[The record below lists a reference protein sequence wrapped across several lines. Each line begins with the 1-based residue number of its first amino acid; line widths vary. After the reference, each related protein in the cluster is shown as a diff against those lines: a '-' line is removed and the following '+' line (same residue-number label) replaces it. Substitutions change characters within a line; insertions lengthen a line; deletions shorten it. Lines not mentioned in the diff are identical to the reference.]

1 MFPTGNA
8 PFTAPSAQ
16 QNANNSMSLAAAALY
31 LHPSLGISNQAYTQ
45 FYQQA
50 QGQAQLTQQQQQQ
63 QQQLQRQF
71 EQLVVAQ
78 AAQNA
83 HAHLQAIQQQQQQQQ
98 AFQNQQAQAQNQQ
111 KLHAAQQQAQLQ
123 QSQAQAV
130 QIQRLNALRQNN
142 QHMSHSHSVRVSTPI
157 VPKSR
162 QEMQAEADARRRRS
176 LIADFMVA
184 PNPTTFLDERSRS
197 DSLSGGIFGEM
208 RRSETMSS
216 EFSVIADETTERK
229 KNSITDHLEAV
240 EKEKK
245 LVDNQITI
253 IQRKKEQ
260 YESELAKIS
269 SDSADNDKENDDTA
283 EDIDSMSLVER
294 IYAEN
299 RKKASRSEAHMP
311 AVLAPSA
318 ATIPKYR
325 NPWDSPL
332 VQETIERYKTVK
344 PYLVKMLTERRQSD
358 LLAQKYQIEKYNMMY
373 AEWLKKD
380 ERYCKSQ
387 KKVARDEKH
396 REIFEKT
403 FPELKKTREERER
416 SGRAGVLSVEQ
427 LDQDEEYKRRRAAAV
442 LPPMMM
448 NSRMRNAPFYIDL
461 NGVVMDP
468 LKDHNSHIEY
478 FLGKWTD
485 DEKQVRQIATI
496 SANLGERKEQIITYG
511 KNFAA
516 IAEFLDRK
524 SVKDCVLYYYLT
536 KKRQNYKALMGKKR
550 KKPPKC
556 YKPPIMPRLE
566 EVALKA
572 PQDANDITSN
582 GSNTGRILTR
592 LTLDASGYDASSANE
607 IDICVCQKCKAKGI
621 KPKTVTRCQIG
632 TCHNPRRKVKPTRP
646 MPVKWKLITDE
657 QKQFLM
663 HQMLI
668 PEDIL
673 KCCPACHKKISKQ
686 LDMLIAGELDEEMS
700 LWQKSSA
707 VIWSTE
713 EIKILSAAVS
723 SVGTKDWDAV
733 AEKIGNKY
741 SAKQCREQYG
751 KIHVME
757 SVKKEVESE
766 DDVSEDD
773 RENPQIQQAVSEL
786 KNEITEAEPDPSGES
801 SATLSA
807 DEAASQDDCVI
818 LLPPVAKSPSTH
830 LYKPRFRGTSVPSSE
845 VPILSVD
852 TSHLQLSQ
860 IKKESEIKSSPLA
873 YHKSDASACSSS
885 DLSNMDDVAKAT
897 AVSLQSTFVGSA
909 LLATLTSSTPDS
921 TPARLSTQVEFDR
934 LPQCSISI
942 TKSSASTVTPAVS
955 SVLGNIVRGSITQG
969 TPVMRPSSSP
979 TNTDFLL
986 EKVKQMQ
993 MLSSGTVATG
1003 ASLAAAVAAASN
1015 IATSS
1020 TPPVPT
1026 PTLQPNANAA
1036 GALPFLQNPL
1046 AAAATAFPAATPDPN
1061 MSSLAAF
1068 YNQLAAMDPTM
1079 QYAMTMKIMQQA
1091 AQQHEYERRL
1101 AALRATS
1108 MVDQYRQ
1115 QALAL
1120 GLSEQQQQQ
1129 QQQQMQN
1136 SQQQQMNALAN
1147 DQAKLLLWQQLMQQS
1162 TMKPLQQQQ
1171 QQQHAIA
1178 QTVNLQLT
1186 AGATPLLAATTPT
1199 NVRPAV
1205 ASHLSGQSTSEQQ
1218 QQQAKQLIA
1227 SATVGVAPNMP
1238 SRVTTASTDS
1248 QRTSM
1253 QPLSST
1259 ASQLYNDF
1267 RNAEQM
1273 RKELDENARQ
1283 LEAQQKLQEE
1293 IRYIEQQRRRVV
1305 EEEARI
1311 SDELS
1316 RVSQIEYPRALRSQD
1331 GEAARIHLQAIERL
1345 KERRT
1350 AVQHYL
1356 RAYDEGLKTLSGRNA
1371 LASASPSGVIVRSM
1385 GDERST
1391 ASAGPVSKGAM
1402 KEFPPSVTRIG
1413 VTLSSTQPV
1422 SGPSLIGIKR
1432 TLNDS
1437 ALATAVEARVSGQVV
1452 SNDSATPEGST
1463 TNRRSLVDSHIHR
1476 KGLDSAMFDSGQT
1489 SHMFRTHCHNVFDE
1503 EFNRVEHRNMQSS
1516 SEIKRKS
1523 GIHTVY
1529 LPSLSDVHHA
1539 PTVKM
1544 PTVSQRRVESP
1555 TVTTASRFGCATL
1568 NNSAPASPHPQPQP
1582 LAASAVASISRASPA
1597 QQQHY
1602 PHFVPTLSQHQA
1614 RFSPSLSTSTPSTA
1628 AASPHGLSATTFQAT
1643 SILGRPTVSPVSSYS
1658 PGVRT
1663 PVSALVS
1670 PRTPL
1675 SINANLPGSH
1685 STHVSPR
1692 ISSTLR
1698 VPTPTTSPF
1707 QMSALGTLSPN
1718 VSSRSISSSPT
1729 FQTSATVSGNT
1740 LAPPVPSLLVTCAA
1754 SVNDDDSRTIVT
1766 TAESEEKPNLPE
1778 NMQRSESAAV
1788 ASYEPLSPDTS
1799 DAVPTS
1805 QTDSSTEQATNLPL
1819 FSFLNLPDNG
1829 NGTLTAST
1837 IRPSTSSPDDSLRG
1851 ISTAGITP
1859 PQLTTVAV
1867 TTTGSISLPTKP
1879 PPQPTY
1885 EPLSDDDD

>member
-1 MFPTGNA
+1 MSVRATG
-8 PFTAPSAQ
+8 
-16 QNANNSMSLAAAALY
+16 
-31 LHPSLGISNQAYTQ
+31 
-45 FYQQA
+45 
-50 QGQAQLTQQQQQQ
+50 
-63 QQQLQRQF
+63 R
-71 EQLVVAQ
+71 AQ

-83 HAHLQAIQQQQQQQQ
+83 HRSFAGNSGSFQQQQQQH

-111 KLHAAQQQAQLQ
+111 KMQLAQHQAQLQ
-123 QSQAQAV
+123 QTQAQAV
-130 QIQRLNALRQNN
+130 QIQRLNALRQSN
-142 QHMSHSHSVRVSTPI
+142 QHMSQSHSIRGSTPG
-157 VPKSR
+157 VVKSR
-162 QEMQAEADARRRRS
+162 QELQAEADARRRRS

-184 PNPTTFLDERSRS
+184 PNSATFLDERRRS
-197 DSLSGGIFGEM
+197 DSIGGGVFGEM
-208 RRSETMSS
+208 RKSEAMGS
-216 EFSVIADETTERK
+216 EFNVIADETTERK

-245 LVDNQITI
+245 LVDSQITI

-260 YESELAKIS
+260 YENELAKIS
-269 SDSADNDKENDDTA
+269 SDSTDNDKENDDTA

-299 RKKASRSEAHMP
+299 RKKALRCEAQMP
-311 AVLAPSA
+311 PLLAPSA
-318 ATIPKYR
+318 ATIPQYR

-332 VQETIERYKTVK
+332 VQQTIERYKTVK
-344 PYLVKMLTERRQSD
+344 PYLVKMLTEHRQND
-358 LLAQKYQIEKYNMMY
+358 LLAQKYQTEKYNMMY

-380 ERYCKSQ
+380 ES
-387 KKVARDEKH
+387 ARDEKH

-416 SGRAGVLSVEQ
+416 CGRVGLLSAEQ
-427 LDQDEEYKRRRAAAV
+427 LEQDEEYKRRRAAAA

-448 NSRMRNAPFYIDL
+448 NLRMRNAPFYIDL
-461 NGVVMDP
+461 NGVVADA
-468 LKDHNSHIEY
+468 LADHNAHIEY

-485 DEKQVRQIATI
+485 DEKKVRQIFCT
-496 SANLGERKEQIITYG
+496 LEQIVTYG

-550 KKPPKC
+550 KKPPRC

-572 PQDANDITSN
+572 PQDANDITIVGSRELECCICKAKVN
-582 GSNTGRILTR
+582 SGSNTGRILTR

-621 KPKTVTRCQIG
+621 KPKAVTRCQIG

-686 LDMLIAGELDEEMS
+686 LDMLIAGELEEEMA
-700 LWQKSSA
+700 LWKKSSA
-707 VIWSTE
+707 VIWSSE
-713 EIKILSAAVS
+713 EVEILRATVT
-723 SVGTKDWDAV
+723 SVGGKDWDAV
-733 AEKIGNKY
+733 AEKMGNKY
-741 SAKQCREQYG
+741 SAKHCREQYE
-751 KIHVME
+751 KIYGLE

-773 RENPQIQQAVSEL
+773 RENPQLQQTGVAV
-786 KNEITEAEPDPSGES
+786 KNDIAEPDPRFALSIPGES

-807 DEAASQDDCVI
+807 DEAANHDDCVI

-830 LYKPRFRGTSVPSSE
+830 LYKPRFRGTSGLASE
-845 VPILSVD
+845 APILSVSS
-852 TSHLQLSQ
+852 SHLQLS
-860 IKKESEIKSSPLA
+860 KFKESETMSSSLTCR
-873 YHKSDASACSSS
+873 KSDASASSSS
-885 DLSNMDDVAKAT
+885 DLSNIDDITKT
-897 AVSLQSTFVGSA
+897 TSLAPQSSFVGSA

-921 TPARLSTQVEFDR
+921 MPARSSAQMEIDR
-934 LPQCSISI
+934 LPPCSVSV
-942 TKSSASTVTPAVS
+942 TRSSTSTVTQSVP

-969 TPVMRPSSSP
+969 TPVMRPPSSP
-979 TNTDFLL
+979 TPNNDLLL
-986 EKVKQMQ
+986 EKMKQIQ
-993 MLSSGTVATG
+993 MLSAGTVATG
-1003 ASLAAAVAAASN
+1003 ASLAAAVAAANN

-1020 TPPVPT
+1020 TPSVPT

-1036 GALPFLQNPL
+1036 AALPFLQNSL
-1046 AAAATAFPAATPDPN
+1046 AAAAAAAAFPTAAADPS

-1068 YNQLAAMDPTM
+1068 YNQLAAMDPTV

-1101 AALRATS
+1101 AALRAS
-1108 MVDQYRQ
+1108 SVVDQYRQ

-1129 QQQQMQN
+1129 QIQ
-1136 SQQQQMNALAN
+1136 SSHQQQQMNALAN

-1162 TMKPLQQQQ
+1162 TNMKPLQQQQ
-1171 QQQHAIA
+1171 QQQQQQTIP
-1178 QTVNLQLT
+1178 QTVNLQRT
-1186 AGATPLLAATTPT
+1186 AAANTMLAAAAASASVHPS
-1199 NVRPAV
+1199 V
-1205 ASHLSGQSTSEQQ
+1205 AAHLSAQPNTQQ
-1218 QQQAKQLIA
+1218 QQQVKQFITTATA
-1227 SATVGVAPNMP
+1227 SAAISPNISGRM
-1238 SRVTTASTDS
+1238 AAGSTES
-1248 QRTSM
+1248 QRTNM

-1273 RKELDENARQ
+1273 RKELDENVRQ
-1283 LEAQQKLQEE
+1283 VEAQQKLQEE

-1331 GEAARIHLQAIERL
+1331 GEAARVHLQTIERL
-1345 KERRT
+1345 KERHT
-1350 AVQHYL
+1350 AMQHYL
-1356 RAYDEGLKTLSGRNA
+1356 RAYDEGLKALSGRSA
-1371 LASASPSGVIVRSM
+1371 LTSAGSPGVIVRGM
-1385 GDERST
+1385 GDERTT
-1391 ASAGPVSKGAM
+1391 AASGPVSKGAM

-1413 VTLSSTQPV
+1413 VTSSSQTI
-1422 SGPSLIGIKR
+1422 SGQSLIGIKR

-1437 ALATAVEARVSGQVV
+1437 ALAAAVEGRFAGQ
-1452 SNDSATPEGST
+1452 STSCDSAAPEGCT
-1463 TNRRSLVDSHIHR
+1463 TNRRSRVDSHIYR
-1476 KGLDSAMFDSGQT
+1476 KGLDSTMFDSGST
-1489 SHMFRTHCHNVFDE
+1489 SHLLRAQSHNMSFDE
-1503 EFNRVEHRNMQSS
+1503 EFNRTEHRNMQNNY
-1516 SEIKRKS
+1516 EIKRKS

-1529 LPSLSDVHHA
+1529 LPSLSDVHHI
-1539 PTVKM
+1539 PSVKT
-1544 PTVSQRRVESP
+1544 PAASQKRVASP
-1555 TVTTASRFGCATL
+1555 TVTATAHFVCTTP
-1568 NNSAPASPHPQPQP
+1568 NNSPPTSPHPQP
-1582 LAASAVASISRASPA
+1582 LAASAPSTSISRISPA
-1597 QQQHY
+1597 QQQHHF
-1602 PHFVPTLSQHQA
+1602 PQFVPTLSQHQA
-1614 RFSPSLSTSTPSTA
+1614 RFSPSQSTSAPSTVSV
-1628 AASPHGLSATTFQAT
+1628 SPHGLPTTA
-1643 SILGRPTVSPVSSYS
+1643 ILGRPVVSPVNSYTS
-1658 PGVRT
+1658 GVRT

-1675 SINANLPGSH
+1675 SINPNLPCSH

-1692 ISSTLR
+1692 NSSSLL
-1698 VPTPTTSPF
+1698 VSTPTTSSPF
-1707 QMSALGTLSPN
+1707 QISTLGILSPK
-1718 VSSRSISSSPT
+1718 VSSQSISSSPT
-1729 FQTSATVSGNT
+1729 YQTPAVVPGNT
-1740 LAPPVPSLLVTCAA
+1740 LGASVPSMLVTGAVD
-1754 SVNDDDSRTIVT
+1754 VNDDGANAII
-1766 TAESEEKPNLPE
+1766 TATEDEGKQTLIE
-1778 NMQRSESAAV
+1778 NQQRSESVAV
-1788 ASYEPLSPDTS
+1788 ANYEPLSPDTS
-1799 DAVPTS
+1799 DTAPTS
-1805 QTDSSTEQATNLPL
+1805 QTDSSTDQATNLPL

-1829 NGTLTAST
+1829 NGTLSAPT
-1837 IRPSTSSPDDSLRG
+1837 IRPVASSPDDSLSNTRN
-1851 ISTAGITP
+1851 IPTANIIP
-1859 PQLTTVAV
+1859 PQLI
-1867 TTTGSISLPTKP
+1867 TTTTSGNMTLPMKP

>member
-1 MFPTGNA
+1 MFPTGNP
-8 PFTAPSAQ
+8 PFTTPSAQ
-16 QNANNSMSLAAAALY
+16 HNASNSMNLAAALY
-31 LHPSLGISNQAYTQ
+31 LHPSLGITNQAYTH
-45 FYQQA
+45 FYQQT
-50 QGQAQLTQQQQQQ
+50 QGQVQLTQQQQQ

-83 HAHLQAIQQQQQQQQ
+83 HVHLQAIQQQQQQH

-111 KLHAAQQQAQLQ
+111 KIQAAQQQAQLQ
-123 QSQAQAV
+123 QSQVQAV

-142 QHMSHSHSVRVSTPI
+142 QHMSHSHPIRGSTSGI
-157 VPKSR
+157 IKSR
-162 QEMQAEADARRRRS
+162 QEIQAEADARRRRS

-184 PNPTTFLDERSRS
+184 PNPTTFLDERNRP
-197 DSLSGGIFGEM
+197 DSISSGVFGEM
-208 RRSETMSS
+208 RKSETMGSA
-216 EFSVIADETTERK
+216 VNMIADETTERK

-245 LVDNQITI
+245 LVDSQITI

-269 SDSADNDKENDDTA
+269 SDSTDNDKENDETA

-299 RKKASRSEAHMP
+299 RKKAFRAEAQMP
-311 AVLAPSA
+311 AILAPSA
-318 ATIPKYR
+318 ATIPQYR

-332 VQETIERYKTVK
+332 VQQTIERYKTVK
-344 PYLVKMLTERRQSD
+344 PYLVKILTEQRQND
-358 LLAQKYQIEKYNMMY
+358 LLAQKCQTEKYNMLY

-387 KKVARDEKH
+387 KKVTRDEKH

-416 SGRAGVLSVEQ
+416 CGRLGPLSAEQ
-427 LDQDEEYKRRRAAAV
+427 LEQDEEYKRRRAAAA

-461 NGVVMDP
+461 NGVVVDA
-468 LKDHNSHIEY
+468 LEDHNAHIEY

-485 DEKQVRQIATI
+485 DEKKTFREQVV
-496 SANLGERKEQIITYG
+496 TYG

-536 KKRQNYKALMGKKR
+536 KKRQNYKLLMGKKR
-550 KKPPKC
+550 KKPPRC
-556 YKPPIMPRLE
+556 YKPPVMPRLE

-572 PQDANDITSN
+572 PQDANDVTIVGSRELECCICKAKVNN
-582 GSNTGRILTR
+582 GSNTGRVLTR

-621 KPKTVTRCQIG
+621 KPKAVTRCQIG

-686 LDMLIAGELDEEMS
+686 LDMLIAGELEEEMA
-700 LWQKSSA
+700 LWQKSSD

-713 EIKILSAAVS
+713 EVEILRAAINSMDV
-723 SVGTKDWDAV
+723 KDWDAV
-733 AEKIGNKY
+733 AEKMGNKY
-741 SAKQCREQYG
+741 SAKQCREQYE
-751 KIHVME
+751 KVSVME
-757 SVKKEVESE
+757 NVKKEAESE

-773 RENPQIQQAVSEL
+773 RENPQIQQDSAKV
-786 KNEITEAEPDPSGES
+786 KNDITEVDSDPSGES

-807 DEAASQDDCVI
+807 DETTNQDDCVI

-830 LYKPRFRGTSVPSSE
+830 LYKPRFRGTFGLSSE
-845 VPILSVD
+845 VPILSASS
-852 TSHLQLSQ
+852 SHLNLSQ
-860 IKKESEIKSSPLA
+860 VKKESEVMSSPLTCR
-873 YHKSDASACSSS
+873 KSDASASSLS
-885 DLSNMDDVAKAT
+885 DLSNIDDVAKT
-897 AVSLQSTFVGSA
+897 TSLSLQSSVVGNA
-909 LLATLTSSTPDS
+909 LLATLTSSIPDS
-921 TPARLSTQVEFDR
+921 MPVRPSAQMEIDL
-934 LPQCSISI
+934 LPQCSVSI
-942 TKSSASTVTPAVS
+942 TRSSTSAVTQSVS

-979 TNTDFLL
+979 TPNNDLL

-993 MLSSGTVATG
+993 MLSARTAATG
-1003 ASLAAAVAAASN
+1003 SSLAAAVAAASN

-1020 TPPVPT
+1020 TPPVH
-1026 PTLQPNANAA
+1026 TLTMQSNANAA
-1036 GALPFLQNPL
+1036 AALPFLQNPL
-1046 AAAATAFPAATPDPN
+1046 AAAAAATFSPASDPN
-1061 MSSLAAF
+1061 ISSLAAF
-1068 YNQLAAMDPTM
+1068 YNQLAAVDPTM
-1079 QYAMTMKIMQQA
+1079 QYAMTVKLMQQA

-1101 AALRATS
+1101 AALRAS
-1108 MVDQYRQ
+1108 SVVDQYRQ

-1129 QQQQMQN
+1129 QMQS
-1136 SQQQQMNALAN
+1136 SQQQQQISALAN
-1147 DQAKLLLWQQLMQQS
+1147 DQAKLLLWQQLVQQS
-1162 TMKPLQQQQ
+1162 TNMKSLQQQQ
-1171 QQQHAIA
+1171 QQTI
-1178 QTVNLQLT
+1178 NLQRT
-1186 AGATPLLAATTPT
+1186 AAANTLLAANAT
-1199 NVRPAV
+1199 
-1205 ASHLSGQSTSEQQ
+1205 STSIRPTVANHLNVQSNAEQQ

-1227 SATVGVAPNMP
+1227 SVTGSSAVSTNMSAGVATGNME
-1238 SRVTTASTDS
+1238 A
-1248 QRTSM
+1248 QRTSI

-1273 RKELDENARQ
+1273 RKELDENVRQ

-1316 RVSQIEYPRALRSQD
+1316 QISQIEYPHALRSQD
-1331 GEAARIHLQAIERL
+1331 GEAARVHLQAIERL

-1356 RAYDEGLKTLSGRNA
+1356 RAYDEGLKALSGRNA
-1371 LASASPSGVIVRSM
+1371 LTSASPSGVIVRSV
-1385 GDERST
+1385 GDERTTISG
-1391 ASAGPVSKGAM
+1391 GPVSKGAM
-1402 KEFPPSVTRIG
+1402 KEFPPSVTRTG
-1413 VTLSSTQPV
+1413 VTSSSAQAV
-1422 SGPSLIGIKR
+1422 SGQSLIGIKR

-1437 ALATAVEARVSGQVV
+1437 ALATAVEGRLVGQNVS
-1452 SNDSATPEGST
+1452 SDSVTPEGST
-1463 TNRRSLVDSHIHR
+1463 ANRRSRVDSIVYR
-1476 KGLDSAMFDSGQT
+1476 KGLDNTMFDSGHT
-1489 SHMFRTHCHNVFDE
+1489 SHFLPAQCHNILLDE
-1503 EFNRVEHRNMQSS
+1503 EFNRSEHRNMQGSC
-1516 SEIKRKS
+1516 EIKRKS

-1539 PTVKM
+1539 PSVKGSAANQKHM
-1544 PTVSQRRVESP
+1544 GSP
-1555 TVTTASRFGCATL
+1555 TITGTAHFSCTTP
-1568 NNSAPASPHPQPQP
+1568 NNSAPTSPHPQ
-1582 LAASAVASISRASPA
+1582 SVAVSTASISRASPT
-1597 QQQHY
+1597 QQLF
-1602 PHFVPTLSQHQA
+1602 PNFMPNLSQHQT
-1614 RFSPSLSTSTPSTA
+1614 RFPTSQA
-1628 AASPHGLSATTFQAT
+1628 AASIATPSPHGLSAAT
-1643 SILGRPTVSPVSSYS
+1643 ILGRPTVSPVSSYS
-1658 PGVRT
+1658 SGVRT
-1663 PVSALVS
+1663 PVSALIS

-1675 SINANLPGSH
+1675 SINPNLSNSH
-1685 STHVSPR
+1685 STHVSPHN
-1692 ISSTLR
+1692 SSNLR
-1698 VPTPTTSPF
+1698 VPTSLTSSPF
-1707 QMSALGTLSPN
+1707 QMSTLGTLSPK
-1718 VSSRSISSSPT
+1718 VSSQSISSSL
-1729 FQTSATVSGNT
+1729 SAPVHSMLITNNT
-1740 LAPPVPSLLVTCAA
+1740 AVD
-1754 SVNDDDSRTIVT
+1754 VNSDDAKTIT
-1766 TAESEEKPNLPE
+1766 PIAENEEKPVSAE
-1778 NMQRSESAAV
+1778 NQQRLESVAI

-1799 DAVPTS
+1799 DAAPVCH
-1805 QTDSSTEQATNLPL
+1805 TDSSSDQATNLPL

-1829 NGTLTAST
+1829 NSTLSAPTV
-1837 IRPSTSSPDDSLRG
+1837 RPVTSSPDDFPPSSRN
-1851 ISTAGITP
+1851 IPTANIP
-1859 PQLTTVAV
+1859 SQLLTTAV
-1867 TTTGSISLPTKP
+1867 TTSGSIALSIKP